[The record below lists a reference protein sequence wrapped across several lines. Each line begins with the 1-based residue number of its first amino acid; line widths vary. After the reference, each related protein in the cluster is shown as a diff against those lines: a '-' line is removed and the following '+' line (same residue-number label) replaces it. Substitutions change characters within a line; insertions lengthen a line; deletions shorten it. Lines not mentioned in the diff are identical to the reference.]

1 LGVGVPAGFGSYK
14 VVNGVK
20 HYAVELTAKGFKIGM
35 IMAENRNMNNW
46 IITNYQNF

>member
-14 VVNGVK
+14 EIQGVK

-35 IMAENRNMNNW
+35 IMPHQRKMSNW
-46 IITNYQNF
+46 TITNFQNY